1 MKRKYDL
8 RLVEALQGNQET
20 MTFKGAKVILKSI
33 PDRNKPGEMDPRLAK
48 AMRNALIL
56 MRFMPKGLMKMDL
69 SPKGLAKLRLTFNA
83 VKSIPIVTK
92 TIEVTNNSVMAQD
105 GAEIPIRIYTTST
118 MTDGQPILYYI
129 HGGGFFAGHPEV
141 VEESVK
147 LIVERYDIPVV
158 SVDYRLAPENPFPTS
173 HEDVLSV
180 YRWILDHSAE
190 FHGDPKK
197 VFVGGDSA
205 GGNLAQSVSTR
216 AYEQN
221 LTPVKGQL
229 LLYPTLNMACVED
242 EYFHWSIEAFEME
255 KKHKAAISTMLN
267 MFGNMGNGMAG
278 LLGVEDITNDLINP
292 YTRDSHQ
299 NPPTFLAVGE
309 HDYLKVETLAYAA
322 KLNSVGISTKTLVYK
337 GMGHAF
343 FDQCGIYPQCEDL
356 AIEMGKFIKDIN

>member
-92 TIEVTNNSVMAQD
+92 TIEVTNNSVMAED

-173 HEDVLSV
+173 HDDVFSV

-190 FHGDPKK
+190 FHGDPNK

-216 AYEQN
+216 SYETGTCIPEQ
-221 LTPVKGQL
+221 TP
-229 LLYPTLNMACVED
+229 A
-242 EYFHWSIEAFEME
+242 
-255 KKHKAAISTMLN
+255 
-267 MFGNMGNGMAG
+267 
-278 LLGVEDITNDLINP
+278 
-292 YTRDSHQ
+292 
-299 NPPTFLAVGE
+299 
-309 HDYLKVETLAYAA
+309 
-322 KLNSVGISTKTLVYK
+322 
-337 GMGHAF
+337 
-343 FDQCGIYPQCEDL
+343 
-356 AIEMGKFIKDIN
+356 